1 MANIRN
7 VEREVMEIWKDPV
20 GYGVGGRGRGGL
32 VQRPF
37 SLAFERAMI

>member
-20 GYGVGGRGRGGL
+20 GYGVGGRRRGGL
-32 VQRPF
+32 VSRPF